1 MKKLILILFI
11 FIPFSFAFAQE
22 SEQAEDKNNPTS
34 PLSAMGTS
42 GHDLLKIGEV
52 MLVTSDDVDSIA
64 TLNELKYEPCF
75 NGLTFD
81 QVGTP
86 TTPILVEDTKSNE
99 SEWKFSVRTSFGG
112 QQDKIEK
119 HHQAVSDNR
128 ADNRRRLDG
137 IIDGDFENYDQRRAA
152 MSEMCSSMSEA
163 EIIDT
168 ASLLATRL
176 GGIYDYSRAN
186 GGSSEYIAPEDQW
199 QALQTGEAVGVC
211 RDAALTVS
219 HFLSSCGFDPGKIEI
234 QGYRTVGGGHQVV
247 SVTDSN
253 GDTYTIN
260 WSELYV
266 QDESAVI
273 SSSPNPSLINT
284 GLFHTVYDSETGEVR
299 SRERTELGVALKDLT
314 GGEVD
319 PNLLPQINA
328 LEASNGSLAFA
339 LFNIETL
346 RGDSAV
352 GAAGTYKTETSTK
365 FVTNTTSFGLGILKN
380 QREIPLSATEE
391 AKLEQTLVYMQ
402 FTQNFRIDTPILQGG
417 ENSPSLSLVSNAGF
431 GLEGFYAMNE
441 AGGDKDNNF
450 DIMAQPYVG
459 SDLVLELENIA
470 AYAGGN
476 VLMNVTPYK
485 TNSQT
490 EKIGFSVQEYTLHG
504 GVVLDHGRI
513 TSRASSAYTI
523 AHGYTTFSSGLG
535 LKGNTDGEK
544 KFTPTATTA
553 YTLYNHN
560 SGLQESYIRSN
571 VGGTFRIDNAGKSI
585 DLNAGVQVPIG
596 TQFRGTMATFG
607 LGIKF

>member
-1 MKKLILILFI
+1 MKTLSLILFFLI
-11 FIPFSFAFAQE
+11 NINFLNAQE
-22 SEQAEDKNNPTS
+22 SQPSEDKSNSSS
-34 PLSAMGTS
+34 PLTAMGTTGS
-42 GHDLLKIGEV
+42 DILKIGEV
-52 MLVTSDDVDSIA
+52 MLVTNDDVESIA
-64 TLNELKYEPCF
+64 TLNSLKYEPCF
-75 NGLTFD
+75 DGSTLD
-81 QVGTP
+81 QIGSS
-86 TTPILVEDTKSNE
+86 TTPILVEDTKANE

-112 QQDKIEK
+112 QRDKLEK
-119 HHQAVSDNR
+119 HHQAVSANR

-137 IIDGDFENYDQRRAA
+137 IINGDFENYSQRRAA
-152 MSEMCSSMSEA
+152 MTEMCSGMSEA
-163 EIIDT
+163 ERIDT

-176 GGIYDYSRAN
+176 GGIYDYSRSN
-186 GGSSEYIAPEDQW
+186 GGSTEYIAPEEQW

-219 HFLSSCGFDPGKIEI
+219 HFLSSCGFDPSRIEI

-260 WSELYV
+260 WSELFI
-266 QDESAVI
+266 QDESAIV

-299 SRERTELGVALKDLT
+299 SRERTELALALKDLT
-314 GGEVD
+314 GGDVD

-352 GAAGTYKTETSTK
+352 GGAGSMKMESK
-365 FVTNTTSFGLGILKN
+365 GEFVTNTTSFGLGILKN
-380 QREIPLSATEE
+380 EREIPLSATQD

-402 FTQNFRIDTPILQGG
+402 FSQNFKIDTPILQGG
-417 ENSPSLSLVSNAGF
+417 EGSPSLSLVSNAGF
-431 GLEGFYAMNE
+431 GLEGFYSMNQARGE
-441 AGGDKDNNF
+441 KDNNF

-459 SDLVLELENIA
+459 SDLVLELENLA
-470 AYAGGN
+470 AYTGGN
-476 VLMNVTPYK
+476 VIMNVTPYR
-485 TNSQT
+485 TNSQS

-504 GVVLDHGRI
+504 GVALDHGPI
-513 TSRASSAYTI
+513 VSQASTSYTI

-535 LKGNTDGEK
+535 IQGDDKEK
-544 KFTPTATTA
+544 KFVPTASTA

-560 SGLQESYIRSN
+560 SGLQQSYIRSN
-571 VGGTFRIDNAGKSI
+571 VGGSLQIDNIDRSI
-585 DLNAGVQVPIG
+585 DFNAGVQVPIG

-607 LGIKF
+607 LGFKF